1 MGRLAAWDKQGR
13 YDDYFGALDSAGLL
27 RFSAER
33 TTLKKQQLE
42 SQRAS
47 VGRILDGAIDFLSN
61 VVPSMVAP
69 SLLEGAACGRHVP
82 GMWQACARGFSRC

>member
-13 YDDYFGALDSAGLL
+13 YDDYFGPLDGAALL
-27 RFSAER
+27 RSSAER
-33 TTLKKQQLE
+33 MTLKPQQLE

-47 VGRILDGAIDFLSN
+47 VGRILDTAIDFLSN

-69 SLLEGAACGRHVP
+69 SLLEGA
-82 GMWQACARGFSRC
+82 S